1 MCYSLALAAGCT
13 ALSRSGSRAGEPQS
27 SASGPA
33 FADALAHYSTGLA
46 LEWQERE
53 AESFSNF
60 FRAAELDPDNEELQ
74 FRVALNLVQQQRGP
88 EAVAVMERL
97 AKRHPKSE
105 RAQLW
110 TALIYHA
117 TGQFDQALQAYDRV
131 RKINPR
137 SSVAYLQKAELL
149 LRQKQI
155 PEAIAV
161 LESGLTKVE
170 QPLDLYR
177 ALGPLE
183 HGQAR
188 MDQAAGR
195 TAERLPRAIRT
206 FEKAVERYPDDASM
220 REILG
225 RLYIMAGQIDQALE
239 AYAPLDRP
247 GQQDLRLSQQ
257 LAVSFLLNPD
267 RQAVITALA
276 DRAEREPGNAR
287 VLYYLGAVL
296 EQSKLPGEASEVY
309 RRAITADPSWSAPY
323 LRRVVLQIAQ
333 EEPEEAIL
341 TLEDGLQQQPDEARF
356 LELLAY
362 IHLGRQDY
370 DGALDAFARTEQ
382 ALNAQ
387 HKAPVSASFYL
398 SHAFAFQANGQYGE
412 AARRLS
418 QAMEKNPTYLD
429 AYIQYAFRSRNRTN
443 LIDCAQVLDEMA
455 KGTNVSAVIHAYRG
469 LLHNYQEE
477 YAAAITSFEK
487 AEQLAHE
494 QENEDEVLTPTFYF
508 WYASACERMGQFEQA
523 VKLFDVILAHKPE
536 PTDESNF
543 KAYVDALNYRAY
555 MHAERGLELDQALK
569 HINEALEARPDSA
582 AFTDTRGWIYFM
594 QGRYEEARVDIARA
608 LELLPGDPTITDHMG
623 DVEAK
628 LDRMEEAVAWW
639 KKSFVADP
647 DNKKVAQKLIDQGVD
662 LTPLRTEAQ
671 QRKSWATKDDPAN
684 HLPDFGL
691 EDPEGLVP
699 EEPVMDPEPEA
710 PLPTP

>member
-1 MCYSLALAAGCT
+1 MGGSLALAAGCSS
-13 ALSRSGSRAGEPQS
+13 LSGSGSRVEESPS

-46 LEWQERE
+46 LEWQDRE

-117 TGQFDQALQAYDRV
+117 TGQFEQALQAYDRV
-131 RKINPR
+131 RKINPT

-149 LRQKQI
+149 LRQKRM

-161 LESGLTKVE
+161 LESGLPKVE
-170 QPLDLYR
+170 KPLDLYR

-183 HGQAR
+183 HAQAR
-188 MDQAAGR
+188 MEQAAGR
-195 TAERLPRAIRT
+195 TPQRLPHAIRT
-206 FEKAVERYPDDASM
+206 FEQALARYPDDASM

-225 RLYIMAGQIDQALE
+225 RLYIMAGRIDQALDT
-239 AYAPLDRP
+239 YAPLDRP
-247 GQQDLRLSQQ
+247 GQNDLRLSQQ
-257 LAVSFLLNPD
+257 LAVSFLLAPD

-276 DRAEREPGNAR
+276 DRTEREPGNAR

-296 EQSKLPGEASEVY
+296 EQSKLPGEAAEVY
-309 RRAITADPSWSAPY
+309 RRAITADPAWSAPY
-323 LRRVVLQIAQ
+323 LRRVVLQIAA

-341 TLEDGLQQQPDEARF
+341 TLEDGLLQQPDEARF

-370 DGALDAFARTEQ
+370 DGALDAFARAEH
-382 ALNAQ
+382 ALDAQ
-387 HKAPVSASFYL
+387 HKAPVSASFFL
-398 SHAFAFQANGQYGE
+398 SHAFAFQANGQYAE
-412 AARRLS
+412 AARRLN

-429 AYIQYAFRSRNRTN
+429 AYIQYAFRSSNRTN
-443 LIDCAQVLDEMA
+443 LEGCAQVLEELTR
-455 KGTNVSAVIHAYRG
+455 GTNVTAVIYAYRG

-477 YAAAITSFEK
+477 YAAALPCFEK
-487 AEQLAHE
+487 AEQLARE
-494 QENEDEVLTPTFYF
+494 QETEDDVLTPTFYF
-508 WYASACERMGQFEQA
+508 WFASACERTGKFEQA
-523 VKLFDVILAHKPE
+523 VKLFDVILARKPS
-536 PTDESNF
+536 PDDEANF

-555 MHAERGLELDQALK
+555 MHAERGLDLDQALA
-569 HINEALEARPDSA
+569 HINEALAARPDSA

-608 LELLPGDPTITDHMG
+608 LELLPGDSTITDHMG

-628 LDRMEEAVAWW
+628 LGRLEDAVAWW
-639 KKSFVADP
+639 KKSFLADP
-647 DNKKVAQKLIDQGVD
+647 DNQKVAQKLMDQGVD
-662 LTPLRTEAQ
+662 LAPLREEARQ
-671 QRKSWATKDDPAN
+671 QSTATSRQAPAN

-691 EDPEGLVP
+691 EDPEPLVP
-699 EEPVMDPEPEA
+699 DEVEMDVAPEA
-710 PLPTP
+710 P